1 MAEDAVLAQLLRQA
15 EARGA
20 DIGTLRALV
29 EEASERGARRALAS
43 IGLADAGAG
52 GDIMQLRELLRA
64 WRDAKSSALRAAV
77 GWVVRLLLALLLLG
91 IAVKLGFWGAAR

>member
-1 MAEDAVLAQLLRQA
+1 MLAQLLRQA

-64 WRDAKSSALRAAV
+64 WRDAKTSALRAAV

>member
-64 WRDAKSSALRAAV
+64 WRDAKTSALRAAV